1 MVWELVRFTGMTK
14 NQVLEEIYPD
24 EVPDLLKKANIERAR
39 QRQKELTGYFYTL
52 MAPVLPWLKDDSTV
66 RELTESIIS
75 ELKQIHEYLRG
86 KGEGTNETS
95 EQINQESNQQEQQ
108 EDPFERLKKLQ
119 GLIAQTKT
127 RKKAR

>member
-52 MAPVLPWLKDDSTV
+52 MAPVLPWMKDEDGFQ
-66 RELTESIIS
+66 RDLIESITG
-75 ELKQIHEYLRG
+75 ELKQIQDYLQS
-86 KGEGTNETS
+86 KKQSKETG
-95 EQINQESNQQEQQ
+95 QQPE
-108 EDPFERLKKLQ
+108 EDSFEKLKRLQ
-119 GLIAQTKT
+119 GVIASAQA
-127 RKKAR
+127 KKAR